1 MKKRTAGI
9 LLGGLLL
16 TAAFSGCGTNKATE
30 AAKTSAE
37 IESGKDDEVENAEE
51 TEAEEEKLHG
61 SVGVCLPTEE
71 ADERWAADARKLQE
85 GFEEAGYETSVLWAD
100 DDIAVQKTQIADL
113 LALEVDALVIA
124 PVDLYELEESLE
136 QAKEQSVPVFSY
148 DDLIMNSDAVS
159 YFVTFNTRIIG
170 QTIGNAIVEQA
181 QLESAREEKQARNI
195 EFFMG
200 EPDSTEELFFYNGV
214 MEILNPYFEDGTLV
228 CPSGRM
234 SFDDTSVMRG
244 SEETVKRELSSILQ
258 ESYGGG
264 MPDIICTAKDSFAET
279 VSDFVQEMGYV
290 PGQEGWPVITGVG
303 SAAEAV
309 KRVAEGRQSCTV
321 FCDNRTLAQKCVEM
335 VTAKLQGEDPEVTDY
350 EQYDN
355 GRRII
360 RTNTCDVQLIDAG
373 NYQLLIDNG
382 YYAAEQ
388 VEPEITA
395 TPTPEV
401 TPEPTVIPELSVTPE
416 PAEASEPSVTPEP
429 TEAAD
434 PTPTEEPEATPTE
447 ALEVTVEPTSEP
459 KTEKV

>member
-9 LLGGLLL
+9 LVGSLLL
-16 TAAFSGCGTNKATE
+16 TAAFAGCGTNKATE
-30 AAKTSAE
+30 AAKTSAD

-51 TEAEEEKLHG
+51 PEEEEEKRQG
-61 SVGVCLPTEE
+61 FVGVCFPSEE
-71 ADERWAADARKLQE
+71 TDERWAADARKLQE
-85 GFEEAGYETSVLWAD
+85 GFEEAGYETSILWAG
-100 DDIAVQKTQIADL
+100 DDITAQKTQIADL

-124 PVDLYELEESLE
+124 PVDLYGLEESLV

-159 YFVTFNTRIIG
+159 YFVTFNTRIMG

-214 MEILNPYFEDGTLV
+214 MEVLKPYFDDGTLV

-234 SFDDTSVMRG
+234 SFDDASVMRG

-258 ESYGGG
+258 EFYGDG

-303 SAAEAV
+303 SEADAV

-360 RTNTCDVQLIDAG
+360 RTNTCDLQLIDAG
-373 NYQLLIDNG
+373 NYQMLIDNG

-388 VEPEITA
+388 VEPEISA
-395 TPTPEV
+395 TPTPEATV
-401 TPEPTVIPELSVTPE
+401 TPEPIATPE
-416 PAEASEPSVTPEP
+416 PSMTPEP
-429 TEAAD
+429 TEAAE
-434 PTPTEEPEATPTE
+434 PTPTEEPEPTPTE
-447 ALEVTVEPTSEP
+447 TPEVTVTPSAPPT
-459 KTEKV
+459 TEKA